1 MTDSEITQMMQ
12 GIFNGLGD
20 VTITEEFIAFRDEK
34 MTQLRQG
41 GRSDYQFMMNV
52 DCLMLEEWLIELEIV
67 DAPLLEHHTKGG
79 ACVYDARV
87 NLLDSTAFVDF
98 KCIDKNLNYNIS
110 EQKLET
116 HPWVQDG
123 VDRGLLTHYCFYQMH
138 RPANRPLVVGDVVK
152 FELIN
157 VLNSQHVLD
166 SLQPSKFGGGK
177 FYKVPKYDR

>member
-12 GIFNGLGD
+12 GIFDGLGE
-20 VTITEEFIAFRDEK
+20 VTITEEFIALRDEK

-41 GRSDYQFMMNV
+41 SRSDYQFMMNV

-87 NLLDSTAFVDF
+87 NLLDDTAFVDF
-98 KCIDKNLNYNIS
+98 KCIDKNMNYNVS

-152 FELIN
+152 FKLIN

-166 SLQPSKFGGGK
+166 SLQPSRFGGK
-177 FYKVPKYDR
+177 FYKVPKYV

>member
-12 GIFNGLGD
+12 GIFDGLGEM
-20 VTITEEFIAFRDEK
+20 TITEPLIALRNEK

-41 GRSDYQFMMNV
+41 NRSDYQFMMNV

-67 DAPLLEHHTKGG
+67 DAPLLEHYTKGG

-98 KCIDKNLNYNIS
+98 KCIDKNLNYNVS
-110 EQKLET
+110 EHKLET
-116 HPWVQDG
+116 HEWVQAG
-123 VDRGLLTHYCFYQMH
+123 VDCGLLTHYCFYQMH
-138 RPANRPLVVGDVVK
+138 RPANRPLQEKDVVK

-166 SLQPSKFGGGK
+166 SLQPSRFGGK
-177 FYKVPKYDR
+177 FYKVPKYV

>member
-1 MTDSEITQMMQ
+1 MQ

-20 VTITEEFIAFRDEK
+20 VTITEEFIALRDEK